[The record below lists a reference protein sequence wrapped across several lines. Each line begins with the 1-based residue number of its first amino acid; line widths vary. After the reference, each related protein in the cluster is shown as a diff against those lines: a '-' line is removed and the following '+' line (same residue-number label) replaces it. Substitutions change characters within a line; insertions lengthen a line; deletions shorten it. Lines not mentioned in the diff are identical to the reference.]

1 MARRSTSKYSTKLTV
16 NLKVAKFWL
25 DNTNLKNKSVDYIQS
40 IYDEG
45 KSWHSNIE
53 IELEMMDIE
62 SLKDFRGLIFNSK
75 KTHDVSLEGG
85 WTLAKL
91 IDDHIILI
99 SNDSPEGPIMSQLK
113 LLPKAFNSY
122 IKKVC
127 PNQRLYRYDENIK
140 VSLPYVF
147 LGASYN
153 SATDCAPAY
162 VELNLKYVE
171 ANKVEGIN
179 INCHY
184 EDLSKNSKTKSGPT
198 LKELL
203 QNKGYF
209 LETPELNIQYSKT
222 LVKFNELKNKVGL
235 QLLGE
240 GYAVMNSGRWYRND
254 KCFLSKDGVKSK
266 LVIDILDEKD
276 GKEEKWTTF
285 TAQSLTLADT
295 EEGGEEDVYK
305 SLVIPVHPLLRAFD
319 LKNHRHVWVHVNN
332 IEVYIYDKELDKK
345 LVLPSDHK
353 KLIGIL
359 MNSSAIH
366 MEDIIKGKSGGIIV
380 AATGSPGTGKT
391 LTAEVYS
398 EVVEKP
404 LYIVQSSQ
412 LGMNIDDLE
421 KKLVE
426 ILTRAQRWG
435 AILLIDEA
443 DVYIRER
450 GGDLL
455 QNAVVGVFL
464 RVLEYF
470 NGILFLT
477 SNRGDIIDDAIMS
490 RVTAHIDYHN
500 PDIDGAKKIWN
511 ILSEQFGLEVDF
523 DMDNLYGNGLILS
536 GRDIKSLLKLIK
548 LLKTDSNKVTLE
560 DVKFVI
566 PYLK

>member
-1 MARRSTSKYSTKLTV
+1 MYRTNKNKHASSLTV
-16 NLKVAKFWL
+16 SIEILKFWL
-25 DNTNLKNKSVDYIQS
+25 THTKLSNSSVDYLKS
-40 IYDEG
+40 IHE
-45 KSWHSNIE
+45 KCENWHSDVE
-53 IELEMMDIE
+53 IELERMDID
-62 SLKDFRGLIFNSK
+62 SLKDFRELIFNAK
-75 KTHDVSLEGG
+75 KTHNITLSGG

-91 IDDHIILI
+91 IDDHLVLI
-99 SNDSPEGPIMSQLK
+99 TNDSPDGPSISQLQS
-113 LLPKAFNSY
+113 LPKAFNNY

-127 PNQRLYRYDENIK
+127 PNQRLYKWSDKIKEN
-140 VSLPYVF
+140 LPYMFV
-147 LGASYN
+147 GASYV
-153 SATDCAPAY
+153 SASEYSPAY
-162 VELNLKYVE
+162 VDLTFKYTE
-171 ANKVEGIN
+171 ANKVETLTIN
-179 INCHY
+179 YHY
-184 EDLSKNSKTKSGPT
+184 EDLRKGVKTKESPT
-198 LKELL
+198 LKSLL
-203 QNKGYF
+203 NDSGFF
-209 LETPELNIQYSKT
+209 LETEDLNKQYQESLT
-222 LVKFNELKNKVGL
+222 KFNGLKNKIGL

-240 GYAVMNSGRWYRND
+240 GYAIGYRGRWD
-254 KCFLSKDGVKSK
+254 SSTVFLSKDGIKSK
-266 LVIDILDEKD
+266 LVVDILSD
-276 GKEEKWTTF
+276 KEGETQKWTTF
-285 TAQSLTLADT
+285 TAKSLTLLES
-295 EEGGEEDVYK
+295 EEGGEDNQYT
-305 SLVIPVHPLLRAFD
+305 SIVIPTHPLLRCFD
-319 LKNHRHVWVHVNN
+319 LKTHVNIWVHVNN
-332 IEVYIYDKELDKK
+332 VEIYVYDKNLDQK
-345 LVLPSDHK
+345 LVLPADHK

-412 LGMNIDDLE
+412 LGMDIDDLE

-426 ILTRAQRWG
+426 TLARAQRWG

-490 RVTAHIDYHN
+490 RVTAHIDYNN
-500 PDIDGAKKIWN
+500 PDTEGAKKIWT
-511 ILSEQFGLEVDF
+511 ILSEQFGLEINF
-523 DMDNLYGNGLILS
+523 NMDDLYSNNLVLS

-560 DVKFVI
+560 DVKFVL